1 MWKVSAK
8 TGIGCVLILASLFAA
23 KEQLQTAVTGRLRV
37 VGIGGESTGWD
48 MLADTNVHRRE
59 WNGEDFS
66 KPALEKWLP
75 FVDTY
80 RTFCLAPDPQARELL
95 LAVESLAS
103 RLGGFHAAR

>member
-23 KEQLQTAVTGRLRV
+23 VKEQLQTAVTGRLRV

-48 MLADTNVHRRE
+48 MLADTNVPRE

-66 KPALEKWLP
+66 PALEKWLP
-75 FVDTY
+75 GLD
-80 RTFCLAPDPQARELL
+80 
-95 LAVESLAS
+95 SN
-103 RLGGFHAAR
+103 